1 MIHDLHERGIKVLL
15 WQIPLQKAE
24 QSDSALAQA
33 QRDSLLA
40 SGHMVREA
48 DGSAY
53 RTRGWWFPGAYLPGR
68 RWWTE
73 QRRYLV
79 EDLGVDGFKTDGGEH
94 AWGHDLCYANGQ
106 RGDEANNL
114 FPVHYAAAYGEL
126 LRSAG
131 KDPVTFMG
139 SSGPGT
145 RTRPGR
151 RSGPRLPLG
160 SRLAL
165 AASCTGAGIS
175 EVSPGRSRTPSS
187 ICVPLLRRR

>member
-53 RTRGWWFPGAYLPGR
+53 RNRGWWFPGAYLPDLSTAAGR

-79 EDLGVDGFKTDGGEH
+79 EDLGVDGFKTDEI
-94 AWGHDLCYANGQ
+94 
-106 RGDEANNL
+106 
-114 FPVHYAAAYGEL
+114 
-126 LRSAG
+126 
-131 KDPVTFMG
+131 
-139 SSGPGT
+139 
-145 RTRPGR
+145 GR
-151 RSGPRLPLG
+151 
-160 SRLAL
+160 AH
-165 AASCTGAGIS
+165 
-175 EVSPGRSRTPSS
+175 V
-187 ICVPLLRRR
+187 